1 MAAHE
6 AKLKEEER
14 IREEQAKLTGKP
26 VAKAP
31 APAKVVKGKEE
42 KPLLD
47 VPKLPLPV
55 VTEFKTVMG
64 N

>member
-31 APAKVVKGKEE
+31 APAKVQE
-42 KPLLD
+42 
-47 VPKLPLPV
+47 VPEVRPF
-55 VTEFKTVMG
+55 TDD
-64 N
+64 